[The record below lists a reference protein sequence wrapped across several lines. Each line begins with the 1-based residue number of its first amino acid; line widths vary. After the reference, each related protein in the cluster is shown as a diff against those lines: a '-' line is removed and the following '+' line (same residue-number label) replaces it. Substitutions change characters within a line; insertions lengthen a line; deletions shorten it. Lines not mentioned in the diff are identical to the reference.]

1 MVVKSEDSELEDLK
15 QLLESLRFLEKY
27 LLFVSIREVS
37 LYYFGWAIAVILGG
51 MASGFIWEVFQD
63 KTLISVLMVALWI
76 CIAFIIGFL
85 SRRAFQHRRIYI
97 LARLPPEKRREYS
110 ASFRRVNRNIA
121 LAWVALFLSLYFVC
135 FPLLSKV
142 LPEAKASSLI
152 ILLFVALG
160 NLVIYYLTRRERIPM
175 AVGISLLA
183 GSPLLLV
190 LPIDYVYVYLML
202 LIFVVYM
209 LAGIA
214 YLNKADRVLGF

>member
-1 MVVKSEDSELEDLK
+1 MKPEDSELEDLK

-63 KTLISVLMVALWI
+63 KTLSSVLTAALWV
-76 CIAFIIGFL
+76 CLAFIVGFL
-85 SRRAFQHRRIYI
+85 SHRALQHRKVYI
-97 LARLPPEKRREYS
+97 MSKLPPEKRREYI
-110 ASFRRVNRNIA
+110 ARLRKANRNIA
-121 LAWVALFLSLYFVC
+121 IVWGALLLLLYFLC
-135 FPLLSKV
+135 YPLLSKV
-142 LPEAKASSLI
+142 LPAAKASSLM

-160 NLVIYYLTRRERIPM
+160 NLATYRMTRRERIPM
-175 AVGISLLA
+175 AVGMSLLV
-183 GSPLLLV
+183 GSPIILV